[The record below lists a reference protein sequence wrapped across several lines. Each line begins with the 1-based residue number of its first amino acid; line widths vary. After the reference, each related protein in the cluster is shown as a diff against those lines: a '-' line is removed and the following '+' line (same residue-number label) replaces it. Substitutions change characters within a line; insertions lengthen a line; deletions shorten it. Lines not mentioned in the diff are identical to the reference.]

1 MFTRLSFTS
10 LIYFIIYKNWK
21 TSLLVYQFIM
31 HFSTVLITLSI
42 TVSLVD
48 EFPLLS
54 LLLSCCLLFPDTLHS
69 KDADDKIMIM
79 IIMIMM
85 MI

>member
-1 MFTRLSFTS
+1 
-10 LIYFIIYKNWK
+10 
-21 TSLLVYQFIM
+21 M

-48 EFPLLS
+48 EFPLLLLL
-54 LLLSCCLLFPDTLHS
+54 LLLSTCCLLFPDTLHS
-69 KDADDKIMIM
+69 KGADDRIMIM
-79 IIMIMM
+79 VIMIMM